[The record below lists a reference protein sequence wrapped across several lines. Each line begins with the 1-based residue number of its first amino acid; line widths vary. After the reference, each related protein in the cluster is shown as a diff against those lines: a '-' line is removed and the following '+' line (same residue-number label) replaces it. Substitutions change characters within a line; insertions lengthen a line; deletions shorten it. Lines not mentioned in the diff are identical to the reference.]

1 MQLDYKNVYCAR
13 KPEEIEKLFVANQ
26 AVAKTLKYLEEN
38 VKAGMTLK
46 EVDAM
51 GEKFILSLGARPAF
65 KGLYGFPNAVC
76 TSLNEVIIH
85 GIPSDTVLK
94 DGDILGL
101 DIGTEVDGW
110 YGDSAITMPIGD
122 ISKKDEELIA
132 CAKDALYYAIDII
145 EDGMRFK
152 ELSKAIEDFITS
164 RGYQPLVRFCGH
176 GIGRKPHE
184 EPEIPNYLEH
194 GGTKSGPKIKNGMV
208 FCIEPMICQKDRNPV
223 ILKNGWDVVSADG
236 LRGSHY
242 EHTVAVVDGRAVILS
257 NREN

>member
-1 MQLDYKNVYCAR
+1 MSIALR

-110 YGDSAITMPIGD
+110 YGDSAITMPIGE

-132 CAKDALYYAIDII
+132 CSKDALYYAIDII